1 MIQVAHTADVDPAT
15 LHAARAMV
23 EAVFEGDFADTDWEH
38 SLGGMHAL
46 AWDGDEVV
54 GHASLIQRRLLHAGR
69 ALRAGYV
76 EGVGVRADRQ
86 RRGYGAAMM
95 DALERIIR
103 AAYDLGALGATDDGA
118 RLYQARGW
126 QRWRGPTSAI
136 TPDGVIRTREE
147 DGFIYVL
154 PGAAELDLTGELACD
169 WRDGDV
175 W

>member
-1 MIQVAHTADVDPAT
+1 MIQVAHTADVDPAI
-15 LHAARAMV
+15 LHAARAML
-23 EAVFEGDFADTDWEH
+23 EAVFEGGFEDADWEH

-46 AWDGDEVV
+46 AWDGDELV
-54 GHASLIQRRLLHAGR
+54 GHASLVQRRLLHAGR

-76 EGVGVRADRQ
+76 EGVGVRADHQ

-95 DALERIIR
+95 DPLERIIR

-118 RLYQARGW
+118 RLYQAREW

-154 PGAAELDLTGELACD
+154 PGAAELDLEGELACD

>member
-46 AWDGDEVV
+46 AWDGDELV
-54 GHASLIQRRLLHAGR
+54 GHASLVQRRLLHAGR

>member
-15 LHAARAMV
+15 LHAARAML
-23 EAVFEGDFADTDWEH
+23 EGVFEGGFADTDWEH

-46 AWDGDEVV
+46 AWDGDELV

-69 ALRAGYV
+69 ALRAGYI
-76 EGVGVRADRQ
+76 EGVGVRADHQ

-95 DALERIIR
+95 DPLERIIR

>member
-46 AWDGDEVV
+46 AWDGDELV
-54 GHASLIQRRLLHAGR
+54 GHASLVQRRLLHAGR

-76 EGVGVRADRQ
+76 EGVGVRADHQ

-95 DALERIIR
+95 DPLERIIR

-118 RLYQARGW
+118 RLYQVRGW

>member
-15 LHAARAMV
+15 LHAARAML

-54 GHASLIQRRLLHAGR
+54 GHASLVQRRLLHAGR

>member
-15 LHAARAMV
+15 LHAARAML
-23 EAVFEGDFADTDWEH
+23 EAVFEGDFEDADWEH

-54 GHASLIQRRLLHAGR
+54 GHASLVQRRLLHAGR

-86 RRGYGAAMM
+86 RRGYGGAMM

-103 AAYDLGALGATDDGA
+103 GAYDLGALGATDDGA
-118 RLYQARGW
+118 ALYQARGW

-154 PGAAELDLTGELACD
+154 QGAAELDLDGELACD